1 MHWLRDKP
9 SDVTGALHHTMI
21 TVPEEAEKF
30 SNQAARDWETILLA
44 RGKELAPGKHA
55 QYGTKFLSALYLYFF
70 FRHKSKIIF
79 ITEFGPFFLNSS
91 LRHNIERKKK
101 ILFLL
106 QLVVD
111 SDVIVSV
118 S

>member
-1 MHWLRDKP
+1 MHWLHDKP

-55 QYGTKFLSALYLYFF
+55 QYGTKFLSALYLHFF
-70 FRHKSKIIF
+70 SSQIVNNFHHRIWSFFSIF
-79 ITEFGPFFLNSS
+79 TTAGG
-91 LRHNIERKKK
+91 
-101 ILFLL
+101 
-106 QLVVD
+106 
-111 SDVIVSV
+111 
-118 S
+118 